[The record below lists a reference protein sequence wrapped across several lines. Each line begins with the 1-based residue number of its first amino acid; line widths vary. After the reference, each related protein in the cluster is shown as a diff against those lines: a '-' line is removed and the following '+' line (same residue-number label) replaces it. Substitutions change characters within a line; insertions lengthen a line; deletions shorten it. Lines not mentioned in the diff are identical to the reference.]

1 MISNFDLNIQNY
13 SKRELEEILELPVN
27 YDENIVD
34 MKTTKLIQNIT
45 NDVAISGKTKTETLF
60 FINEIKKALKNF
72 LEKNGINVS
81 AKVKQLETTTKNIY
95 NLDKNLH
102 QSELTSD
109 SGKYII
115 QRPNTA
121 FAKSLPSEFYEGVI
135 NPLTKR
141 ILRQNVNIDTRFRE
155 NYFST
160 QSSNFH
166 LDLPLRLNQVVSLQ
180 LSAMEFPSTF
190 YAISQI
196 FGNNFFVIR
205 IAGEEPLLVT
215 IPDGNYTYSV
225 LQTYLNNYL
234 ANPTIPVPY
243 QSITFTTDIVSVS
256 STSSGTGKMHVT
268 SSTSTPFTLDFSTNK
283 NGNEDNS
290 IPLQLKFG
298 WLIGFRRATYSEKFD
313 YISEGVVDLVGPK
326 YLYLVVD
333 DFNNNQNDGFYG
345 AFTSSILNKNILARI
360 TITGSVFNI
369 LSQNNLSLITSP
381 RQYFGPVDIQKLQIQ
396 LLDEYG
402 RVIDLHNMD
411 YSFCLS
417 FQTIYDL

>member
-1 MISNFDLNIQNY
+1 MKSNFDLNIQNY
-13 SKRELEEILELPVN
+13 SKRELEEILELPLN
-27 YDENIVD
+27 YDENVID

-45 NDVAISGKTKTETLF
+45 NDGTISGKTKTDTLF
-60 FINEIKKALKNF
+60 FINEIKKTLKNF

-95 NLDKNLH
+95 NLDKDLR
-102 QSELTSD
+102 SSDITSD
-109 SGKYII
+109 GGTYII

-141 ILRQNVNIDTRFRE
+141 VLRQNINIDTRFRE

-166 LDLPLRLNQVVSLQ
+166 LDLPLRLTQVVSLQ
-180 LSAMEFPSTF
+180 LSALEFPSTF
-190 YAISQI
+190 YAISHI
-196 FGNNFFVIR
+196 FGNNFFVIK
-205 IAGEEPLLVT
+205 IDGEDPLMVT

-225 LQTYLNNYL
+225 LQTYLNNYFADPSTPL
-234 ANPTIPVPY
+234 PY
-243 QSITFTTDIVSVS
+243 QSIIFNTEITSG
-256 STSSGTGKMHVT
+256 STLSGTGKMLVK
-268 SSTSTPFTLDFSTNK
+268 SSTSTPFSLDFSTNK
-283 NGNEDNS
+283 NGSEDNS

-298 WLIGFRRATYSEKFD
+298 WLVGFRKAKYAGEFE

-360 TITGSVFNI
+360 SINGSVFNV
-369 LSQNNLSLITSP
+369 LSQNNLSLITTP

-402 RVIDLHNMD
+402 RIIDLHNMD
-411 YSFCLS
+411 YSFCLT

>member
-13 SKRELEEILELPVN
+13 SKRELEEILELPLN

-34 MKTTKLIQNIT
+34 IKATKLIQNIT
-45 NDVAISGKTKTETLF
+45 NDQTVSGKVKTDTLF
-60 FINEIKKALKNF
+60 FINEVKKTLKNF
-72 LEKNGINVS
+72 MEKNNVS

-95 NLDKNLH
+95 NLDKTL
-102 QSELTSD
+102 QASDITSE
-109 SGKYII
+109 SGKFII
-115 QRPNTA
+115 QRPNSA
-121 FAKSLPSEFYEGVI
+121 YAKSLPSEFYEGVI
-135 NPLTKR
+135 NPLTRR
-141 ILRQNVNIDTRFRE
+141 ILRQNINIDTRFRE
-155 NYFST
+155 NYFAT

-166 LDLPLRLNQVVSLQ
+166 LDLPLKLSQVVSLQ

-196 FGNNFFVIR
+196 FGNNYFVIR
-205 IAGEEPLLVT
+205 IEGLEPLIIT
-215 IPDGNYTYSV
+215 IPDGNYTYNI
-225 LQTYLNNYL
+225 LQSYLNNYL
-234 ANPTIPVPY
+234 TTTPGIPLEY
-243 QSITFTTDIVSVS
+243 QSISFTTDIVSTS
-256 STSSGTGKMHVT
+256 NTSSGTGKMTVK
-268 SSTSTPFTLDFSTNK
+268 SSTSTPFTLDFYTNK
-283 NGNEDNS
+283 TGHEDNS

-298 WLIGFRRATYSEKFD
+298 WLIGFRRGVYSGEFTYT
-313 YISEGVVDLVGPK
+313 SEGIVDLAGPK

-345 AFTSSILNKNILARI
+345 AFTTSILNKNILARI

-369 LSQNNLSLITSP
+369 LNQNNLSLITTP

-402 RVIDLHNMD
+402 RIIDLHSMD
-411 YSFCLS
+411 YSFCLT

>member
-13 SKRELEEILELPVN
+13 SRKELEEILELPVN
-27 YDENIVD
+27 YDENVID
-34 MKTTKLIQNIT
+34 IKSTKLIQNVT
-45 NDVAISGKTKTETLF
+45 NDGTISGKTKTDTLF
-60 FINEIKKALKNF
+60 FINEIKKTLKNF

-95 NLDKNLH
+95 NLDKTLRP
-102 QSELTSD
+102 SD
-109 SGKYII
+109 VTGDGGTYII

-141 ILRQNVNIDTRFRE
+141 TLRQNINIDTRFRE

-166 LDLPLRLNQVVSLQ
+166 LDLPLRLTQVVSLQ
-180 LSAMEFPSTF
+180 LSALEFPSTF

-205 IAGEEPLLVT
+205 IEGEEPLIVT

-225 LQTYLNNYL
+225 LQSFLNNYL
-234 ANPTIPVPY
+234 ATGPLPY
-243 QSITFTTDIVSVS
+243 QGISFTTEF
-256 STSSGTGKMHVT
+256 TSGATLSGTGKMIV
-268 SSTSTPFTLDFSTNK
+268 SGGVNPFTLDFSTNK

-298 WLIGFRRATYSEKFD
+298 WLIGFRKSNYSG
-313 YISEGVVDLVGPK
+313 YTSYTSEGVVDLVGPK

-360 TITGSVFNI
+360 SINGSVFNV
-369 LSQNNLSLITSP
+369 LSQNNLSLITTP

-411 YSFCLS
+411 YSFCLT